1 MLNIFVQTIRE
12 IFINFQSQVDQKP
25 PKPWPIDIAI
35 TFVLTGTYQ
44 QSFMWYFKDSKDCL
58 ISALYT
64 CAQLHMFIK
73 PQVEVGNYQNLQKLL
88 IM

>member
-1 MLNIFVQTIRE
+1 MPCRTNFQIQSWFVIFISFKSATNKFTLIFLSICLINIFIHTIRG

-44 QSFMWYFKDSKDCL
+44 QSYM
-58 ISALYT
+58 
-64 CAQLHMFIK
+64 
-73 PQVEVGNYQNLQKLL
+73 
-88 IM
+88 